1 MCSRISSLLSNR
13 NVKEQTLTQT
23 NSRGTSF
30 RAWTDNGADGA
41 SLYRLP
47 SFASFQIRA
56 MPQSL
61 GQPHQKIHWRR
72 PGRATPPAELRD
84 LLLDSGQSC
93 QAPVLTVFGSAAADW
108 LLIREQDFNSAVTGR
123 RYPRMDNL
131 ATDAQEAL
139 QSKDKLDC
147 RTRMAGVV
155 LVQGN
160 FRGYVLH
167 RTATSGLGRKIDRR
181 ACSGIRAQ
189 ETEILALSRRFYS
202 IVSQLYYCP
211 VTP

>member
-1 MCSRISSLLSNR
+1 NPITLKTPLPWTGRGQRVKSPVYFNNSAAVPTACPFPTVQSLYVGPSRPSPSWLPLEGTSAIAHTIVANASDKKSLSL
-13 NVKEQTLTQT
+13 
-23 NSRGTSF
+23 RGTSF
-30 RAWTDNGADGA
+30 RASTDNGADGA

-108 LLIREQDFNSAVTGR
+108 LLI
-123 RYPRMDNL
+123 
-131 ATDAQEAL
+131 
-139 QSKDKLDC
+139 
-147 RTRMAGVV
+147 
-155 LVQGN
+155 
-160 FRGYVLH
+160 
-167 RTATSGLGRKIDRR
+167 
-181 ACSGIRAQ
+181 
-189 ETEILALSRRFYS
+189 
-202 IVSQLYYCP
+202 
-211 VTP
+211 